1 MWPPIRLAKAAVEHV
16 LDLTRLFLPRFLRA
30 IKIPVITGIFSIRA
44 LCLPQSPWQLCRVNT
59 MPRHDTSIQRYAF

>member
-30 IKIPVITGIFSIRA
+30 IKIPVLAGIFSGRYV
-44 LCLPQSPWQLCRVNT
+44 CHN
-59 MPRHDTSIQRYAF
+59 PRGSLAAFAG